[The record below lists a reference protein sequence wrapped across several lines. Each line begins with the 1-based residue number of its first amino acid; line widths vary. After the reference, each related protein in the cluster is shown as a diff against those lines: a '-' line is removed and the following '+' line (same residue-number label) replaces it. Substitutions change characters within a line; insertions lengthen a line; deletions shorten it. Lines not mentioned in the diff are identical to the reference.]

1 MGLGFYIIIS
11 IPTTL
16 IFVHL
21 IANYW
26 NYYDIGINAA
36 ANSWSLIFFVAPIM
50 FILFTA
56 SGYIMSR
63 FVRRGSM
70 KQTASLGM
78 GILGIIIT
86 FIVGF
91 IVISGEF
98 SDYPSPV
105 TRNFLDFLRYYF
117 RLAPKRIIGFIT
129 SLNSI

>member
-1 MGLGFYIIIS
+1 MGLGFYSIIS

-16 IFVHL
+16 LFIHL
-21 IANYW
+21 IAAYW

-50 FILFTA
+50 FVLFTA

-63 FVRRGSM
+63 FVPRGRIQQS
-70 KQTASLGM
+70 ASAAM

-86 FIVGF
+86 FIIGF

-105 TRNFLDFLRYYF
+105 PRNFLDFLRHYF
-117 RLAPKRIIGFIT
+117 HLALFEFFF
-129 SLNSI
+129 L

>member
-1 MGLGFYIIIS
+1 MGIGFYSIIS

-26 NYYDIGINAA
+26 NYYEIGINAA
-36 ANSWSLIFFVAPIM
+36 ANSWSLIFFVAPLM

-56 SGYIMSR
+56 SGYIFSR
-63 FVRRGSM
+63 FVPQGRI
-70 KQTASLGM
+70 KQTASLSL

-86 FIVGF
+86 FIIGF

-98 SDYPSPV
+98 SNYPSPV
-105 TRNFLDFLRYYF
+105 PRNFLDFLRYYF
-117 RLAPKRIIGFIT
+117 RLAPKKVIGFIAQFH
-129 SLNSI
+129 LI